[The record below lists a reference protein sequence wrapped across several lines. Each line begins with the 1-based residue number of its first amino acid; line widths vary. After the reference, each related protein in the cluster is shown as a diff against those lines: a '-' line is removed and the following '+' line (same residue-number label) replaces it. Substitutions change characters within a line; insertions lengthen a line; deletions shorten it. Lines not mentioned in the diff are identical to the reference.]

1 MNPAVSFS
9 MLLLGRL
16 SPCKFMIYSFA
27 QLIGSLLASFSVFLV
42 YNNALSKYPKGMY
55 SIETAGIFGT
65 YPNDLNDETNTFS
78 MFFEQFFAT
87 ALFLI
92 AILAITDKKN
102 YDIPHP
108 MAAIL
113 IGMALTGIATAFGYN
128 SGFAVNPVRDFGP
141 RFFTLVFGW
150 GGKTFSAGNFFFWI
164 PVLGPMLGAAFG
176 TSLYHLFINIHLSDE
191 YYN

>member
-1 MNPAVSFS
+1 
-9 MLLLGRL
+9 
-16 SPCKFMIYSFA
+16 MIYTFA
-27 QLIGSLLASFSVFLV
+27 QLVGSFLASFSVFLV
-42 YNNALSKYPKGMY
+42 YHNALSKYPKGMY

-92 AILAITDKKN
+92 AILSITDKKN

-113 IGMALTGIATAFGYN
+113 IGMTLTGIATAFGYN
-128 SGFAVNPVRDFGP
+128 SGNKNNSND
-141 RFFTLVFGW
+141 
-150 GGKTFSAGNFFFWI
+150 SN
-164 PVLGPMLGAAFG
+164 
-176 TSLYHLFINIHLSDE
+176 
-191 YYN
+191 